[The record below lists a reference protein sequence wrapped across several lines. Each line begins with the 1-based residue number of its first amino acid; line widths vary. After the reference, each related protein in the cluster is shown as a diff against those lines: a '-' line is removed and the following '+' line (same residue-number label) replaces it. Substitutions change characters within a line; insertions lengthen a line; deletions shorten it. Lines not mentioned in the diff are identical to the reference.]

1 MANAKKCVEGLAPEV
16 AERLLSRHKTEK
28 ETIKRAKDMGEDEE
42 FIKALKEDM
51 RDNKLKAE
59 EEFDE
64 WDEGFSN
71 PAEDIKF
78 MVDLTSGVDELP
90 EAIYKTAKHNDDA
103 NKYIK
108 SMFSYNK
115 RFGTVSVENIQRQV
129 FGMFEKYSPT
139 LMKIIDTPVLKQMG
153 EARRVTKEW
162 FSGEGDALKK
172 EVVAVI
178 KDKAARQIKGV
189 YHADKVINRMVDN
202 IENLQAPNRD
212 KIRLT
217 DKDTFINEMSD
228 WVEESNDVIGY
239 IYDVQAGDKTLLDK
253 EIRNQILGVGF
264 EDMSFNFKFKN
275 QESWQA
281 FHNKYGRFN
290 NALDMLVSKMDSS
303 AKELGLIRVFN
314 SVNPKA
320 TYDELMGK
328 MTAAG
333 MKPDSTLNWTAA
345 EAFDETLGW
354 DPAIGKGRMALYQAA
369 SAIPKLSNLAILSKA
384 FMTAMGTDMVAW
396 ATMKGIKYGDFAPVG
411 DMVNYLSSVGSNI
424 AEAFG
429 KDTRVKQA
437 MRHANIQ
444 RQGMLQRF
452 MHNVR
457 LGEDNF
463 DMGGAAR
470 KLENAAWRA
479 NLMTKAT
486 QIGHDYAVMDTMQ
499 KLATYRNTTWDEL
512 PDWLQERLSHSEIG
526 EDSWETIISNDDHFI
541 KIDGLDVIN
550 FDGFSDTNLDLYNF
564 LDNFIR
570 NDADMSL
577 GAEAMSITAV
587 KNMGKKKGGARVAS
601 QFAWNLKSYVLRQT
615 YQTVGSIFEE
625 TTFVSNGKRAAVA
638 IPLIAAGYGMGLGTD
653 YAKSVLSG
661 DVKIGDKKS
670 EKDWWED
677 SYTHIAAFT
686 YGAGFGLMNDGITT
700 VGNSLFRDK
709 DLGSEAGKAVANILV
724 SPAFQSAG
732 DVVDAAAEG
741 LTTGYELVD
750 RGRVSNKQMKQFASD
765 MGEVRDDVMP
775 KLWVVE
781 QMILQGIYDNR
792 YSSRELKKKL
802 DKKQHKSFGKFMER
816 GLLPK

>member
-1 MANAKKCVEGLAPEV
+1 MANSKKCVEGLAPED
-16 AERLLSRHKTEK
+16 AERLLSRHKTDK
-28 ETIKRAKDMGEDEE
+28 ELIKKAQDAGESEE
-42 FIKALKEDM
+42 FIKGMKEDL
-51 RDNKLKAE
+51 RDTKIKGE
-59 EEFDE
+59 EEFDDWE
-64 WDEGFSN
+64 EGFSN
-71 PAEDIKF
+71 PAEDLKY
-78 MVDLTSGVDELP
+78 MVDITSGVDELP
-90 EAIYKTAKHNDDA
+90 EAIYKTAKQNDDA

-115 RFGTVSVENIQRQV
+115 RYGTTSVENIQRQV

-162 FSGEGDALKK
+162 FSKDGNALKD

-217 DKDTFINEMSD
+217 DKDTFVNEMSD

-253 EIRNQILGVGF
+253 EIRNQILGVGY
-264 EDMSFNFKFKN
+264 EDMSFNFKFKD

-290 NALDMLVSKMDSS
+290 NALDMLVSRMDSTS
-303 AKELGLIRVFN
+303 KELGLIRVFG

-320 TYDELMGK
+320 AYDGLMSK

-333 MKPDSTLNWTAA
+333 MKPDSNLNHIAA

-354 DPAIGKGRMALYQAA
+354 DPTIGKGRMALYQAA
-369 SAIPKLSNLAILSKA
+369 SAIPKLSNLSILSKA
-384 FMTAMGTDMVAW
+384 FVTAMGTDMVAW
-396 ATMKGIKYGDFAPVG
+396 ATMKGIKYGDFAPVRDIG
-411 DMVNYLSSVGSNI
+411 NYLSSIGSNV
-424 AEAFG
+424 AEMFG

-499 KLATYRNTTWDEL
+499 KLATYRNTQWDDL
-512 PDWLQERLSHSEIG
+512 PDWLRERLSHSDIG
-526 EDSWETIISNDDHFI
+526 EDSWDEIIGNDDHFI
-541 KIDGLDVIN
+541 NIDGLDVIN
-550 FDGFSDTNLDLYNF
+550 FDGFSDTNLDLYNY

-577 GAEAMSITAV
+577 GAEAMSITAI
-587 KNMGKKKGGARVAS
+587 KNLGKKKGGARVAS

-625 TTFVSNGKRAAVA
+625 TTYVSNGKRAAVA
-638 IPLIAAGYGMGLGTD
+638 IPLIAAGYGLGLGTD
-653 YAKSVLSG
+653 YVKSVMSG
-661 DVKIGDKKS
+661 DVKIGDKK
-670 EKDWWED
+670 K
-677 SYTHIAAFT
+677 H
-686 YGAGFGLMNDGITT
+686 G
-700 VGNSLFRDK
+700 
-709 DLGSEAGKAVANILV
+709 
-724 SPAFQSAG
+724 
-732 DVVDAAAEG
+732 
-741 LTTGYELVD
+741 
-750 RGRVSNKQMKQFASD
+750 
-765 MGEVRDDVMP
+765 
-775 KLWVVE
+775 
-781 QMILQGIYDNR
+781 
-792 YSSRELKKKL
+792 
-802 DKKQHKSFGKFMER
+802 
-816 GLLPK
+816 